1 MPLPEP
7 VSTPHPVR
15 GRTETNVESG
25 PFLFVHVLF
34 PGARDEDPTDGLT
47 QPPATDVV
55 TVYAVSH
62 TSGHNVRAERHAE
75 TLPSPYP

>member
-1 MPLPEP
+1 VPAAGPP
-7 VSTPHPVR
+7 GPRSH
-15 GRTETNVESG
+15 TETNVESG
-25 PFLFVHVLF
+25 PFLFVDVF
-34 PGARDEDPTDGLT
+34 VPGGADEDPTDGLT